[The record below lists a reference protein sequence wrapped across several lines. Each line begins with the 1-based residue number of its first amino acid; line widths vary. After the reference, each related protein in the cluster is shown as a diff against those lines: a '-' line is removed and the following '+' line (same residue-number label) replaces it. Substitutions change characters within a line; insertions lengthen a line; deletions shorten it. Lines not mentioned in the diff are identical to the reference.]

1 MQISVRRASPA
12 DVPLV
17 EEVLREAASWLEKRG
32 VPLWLPSELGRSD
45 IEAHVTDGLYFLAEV
60 NGECAGTFRFQLT
73 DPEFWPDVPPHESVF
88 VHRLAVRRQ
97 YSGGQVSSAML
108 TWAAERGRQLGR
120 SYLRLDCE
128 ARRPRLRAVY
138 EAFGFR
144 HHSDRQVG
152 PFFVS
157 RYELPLEMPP
167 ESPGAA

>member
-1 MQISVRRASPA
+1 MQISVRQAGSA
-12 DVPLV
+12 DVSTV

-32 VPLWLPSELGRSD
+32 DPLWLPAEFARSD
-45 IEAHVTDGLYFLAEV
+45 IEAHVGEGLYYLAEV
-60 NGECAGTFRFQLT
+60 NGDAAGTFRLQLT

-97 YSGGQVSSAML
+97 YSGGRVSTAML
-108 TWAAERGRQLGR
+108 AWAAERGTQLGR

-128 ARRPRLRAVY
+128 AGRPRLRAVY

-152 PFFVS
+152 PFFVH
-157 RYELPLEMPP
+157 RFELPLG
-167 ESPGAA
+167 SGPG